1 MTSTTFSITLSE
13 SVCSN
18 SIYLGKKMR
27 EYVPLELVQ
36 SFVQNKM
43 GVSFKQCKGK
53 RYAGISTKFE
63 TEQNQMEAYL
73 PTYNKVLGCF
83 ETTYYIPSH
92 GYGRVEPKDY
102 LSLSKFHRPTRHAFA
117 IDRYVDVD
125 MCCAHNVLFAQI
137 CRSAGL
143 PCNGIESYAR
153 DYKHWRQRIMETYN
167 VSKDVAKQLPIR
179 LCFGG
184 SIDTWKQESNI
195 HPDYMTR
202 DLSEIVDLENEL
214 AVLMPLLFNANP
226 SIADA
231 LRKYDPIKYADVN
244 QLQRSVMAMWSQ
256 TVERLA
262 QEACAKWLVREKGL
276 VLEDIVPS
284 QDGLMILK
292 EFWYDGILSD
302 MSDVVRRDL
311 DLGIT
316 WARKAFDEAISI
328 PAVDKSKL
336 TNSYSITVEQLA
348 DPYECA
354 KTIHG
359 SLVDTLV
366 FCKGEWV
373 MLAGSNLWR
382 KGGDPSLHII
392 TELRRYIDKSNE
404 KTVVEISKASGDHK
418 DKLIERSK
426 QYLKSYKSVSSS
438 GFLNVLTKYLKT
450 ELTDDKFSTKLDNT
464 PDVLA
469 FQNGIV
475 DLRTKEFRKGILS
488 SDFITQT
495 IPYDY
500 TPCSDYSFVKS
511 KLLEILNNDPTHL
524 EYFLSLIGYSFI
536 GRPNLEKDLYFMVDK
551 TLGGRGDNGKTFF
564 FDILQTLMPNYVYRT
579 KASLIAKDNTK
590 VHKQLAQTKGIR
602 LLFLEELPREKN
614 TNAELMKE
622 LADGLKIEN
631 EVMFG
636 TSEAIHIMFKL
647 FALSNHV
654 PKIDPNESAV
664 YNRYKQ
670 ISFNSHFDRTGTRK
684 EADPSQLQ
692 FIADKNLGDR
702 IKTERYLE
710 VFGLVIDYAN
720 RYYTSKL
727 PDIPERFVA
736 DTKET
741 QAVNDVYVDWF
752 NSNCIRG
759 HTLRVPLK
767 VLVKA
772 SGCPEKEV
780 KLGMERLG
788 FRYNKELKG
797 MGKDPYTGSYY
808 KGGYEG
814 VQFIEEKEEEGD
826 EGTDIET
833 EGTY

>member
-1 MTSTTFSITLSE
+1 MTTTTFSITLSE
-13 SVCSN
+13 AVRFD
-18 SIYLGKKMR
+18 SIFIGKKMR

-36 SFVQNKM
+36 SFVQHDM
-43 GVSFKQCKGK
+43 GISFKKCKGK
-53 RYAGISTKFE
+53 RYDGILTKFE

-73 PTYNKVLGCF
+73 GIYNKELECF
-83 ETTYYIPSH
+83 ETTYFIPPH

-167 VSKDVAKQLPIR
+167 VSKDIAKQLPIR

-184 SIDTWKQESNI
+184 SIAMWKLEANI
-195 HPDYMTR
+195 HPDYMSR
-202 DLSEIVDLENEL
+202 DLAEIVELEEEL
-214 AVLMPLLFNANP
+214 AELMPLLFDANP
-226 SIADA
+226 RIAYA
-231 LRKYDPIKYADVN
+231 LRKYDPVKYADLK

-262 QEACAKWLVREKGL
+262 QEACAKWLIREKGL

-292 EFWYDGILSD
+292 EFWYDGILKD
-302 MSDVVRRDL
+302 MTDVVRRDL
-311 DLGIT
+311 DLGIA
-316 WARKAFDEAISI
+316 WDRKAFDEAITI
-328 PAVDKSKL
+328 PPVDKTKL
-336 TNSYSITVEQLA
+336 INSYSITVEQLA

-354 KTIHG
+354 KTIHH
-359 SLVDTLV
+359 SLIDTIV

-373 MLAGSNLWR
+373 MLTGSNLWR

-392 TELRRYIDKSNE
+392 TELRLYIDKSNE
-404 KTVVEISKASGDHK
+404 KTVVEIAKASGDHK
-418 DKLIERSK
+418 DKLIEKSK
-426 QYLKSYKSVSSS
+426 QYLKSYKAISSS
-438 GFLNVLTKYLKT
+438 GFLNVLTKFLKT
-450 ELTDDKFSTKLDNT
+450 ELTDDKFADKLDNN
-464 PDVLA
+464 PDKLA

-500 TPCSDYSFVKS
+500 MPCSDYSFTKS
-511 KLLEILNNDPTHL
+511 KLLKILNNDPTHL
-524 EYFLSLIGYSFI
+524 EYFLSIIGYSFI

-590 VHKQLAQTKGIR
+590 VHKQLAKTKGIR

-622 LADGLKIEN
+622 LGDGLRIEN

-636 TSEAIHIMFKL
+636 TSEYIDIMFKL

-670 ISFNSHFDRTGTRK
+670 ISFNSHFDRSGARK
-684 EADPSQLQ
+684 EEDSDKLL
-692 FIADKNLGDR
+692 FIADKTLGDR
-702 IKTERYLE
+702 IKMERYAE
-710 VFGLVIDYAN
+710 VFALVIDYAN
-720 RYYTSKL
+720 QYYISKL
-727 PDIPERFVA
+727 PAIPEKFVS
-736 DTKET
+736 DTKAT
-741 QAVNDVYVDWF
+741 QAANDVFVEWF
-752 NSNCIRG
+752 NSNCRID
-759 HTLRVPLK
+759 HTQRVALK
-767 VLVKA
+767 LLVKE
-772 SGCPEKEV
+772 SGMPEKEV

-788 FRYNKELKG
+788 FRYNKDLAS
-797 MGKDPYTGSYY
+797 MGKDYYGKHY

-814 VQFIEEKEEEGD
+814 VQFVEDTEED
-826 EGTDIET
+826 LPDDTDLEIDDA
-833 EGTY
+833 Y

>member
-13 SVCSN
+13 SSD

-27 EYVPLELVQ
+27 EYVPLEVVQ

-43 GVSFKQCKGK
+43 GISFKQCKGK
-53 RYAGISTKFE
+53 RYAGINTKFE

-73 PTYNKVLGCF
+73 STYNKELECF

-92 GYGRVEPKDY
+92 GYGRVEPVDY

-117 IDRYVDVD
+117 GERYVDID
-125 MCCAHNVLFAQI
+125 MCCAHPVLFAQI
-137 CRSAGL
+137 CRSATL
-143 PCNGIESYAR
+143 PSHGIESYAR
-153 DYKHWRQRIMETYN
+153 DYKQWRVRIMETYG
-167 VSKDVAKQLPIR
+167 VSKDIAKQLPIR

-184 SIDTWKQESNI
+184 SIANWKLESNI
-195 HPDYMTR
+195 HPDYMSR
-202 DLSEIVDLENEL
+202 DIAEVVELEKEL
-214 AVLMPLLFNANP
+214 AVLMPILFNANP
-226 SIADA
+226 RIADA
-231 LRKYDPIKYADVN
+231 LRKYDPVKYADVN

-262 QEACAKWLVREKGL
+262 QEACAKWLVREKGV

-302 MSDVVRRDL
+302 MSNVVRRDL
-311 DLGIT
+311 DLGIE
-316 WARKAFDEAISI
+316 WAQKDFDEAITI
-328 PAVDKSKL
+328 PPVDTSRL
-336 TNSYSITVEQLA
+336 PNAYSITVEQLG

-354 KTIHG
+354 KTIHR
-359 SLVDTLV
+359 SLVVSLV
-366 FCKGEWV
+366 YCRGEWV
-373 MLAGSNLWR
+373 MLTSSNLWR
-382 KGGDPSLHII
+382 RGGDPSLHII

-426 QYLKSYKSVSSS
+426 QYLKSYKAVSSS

-450 ELTDDKFSTKLDNT
+450 ELTDDKFANKLDNT

-469 FQNGIV
+469 FQNGMV
-475 DLRTKEFRKGILS
+475 DLRTKAFRKGILS
-488 SDFITQT
+488 SDFLTQT
-495 IPYDY
+495 IPFDY
-500 TPCSDYSFVKS
+500 TPCADYSFVKS
-511 KLLEILNNDPTHL
+511 QLLMILNNDPVHL
-524 EYFLSLIGYSFI
+524 DYFLSLIGYTFI
-536 GRPNLEKDLYFMVDK
+536 GRPNLEKDLYFMIDK

-564 FDILQTLMPNYVYRT
+564 FDILQSLMPNYVYSPN
-579 KASLIAKDNTK
+579 ASLIAKDNTK
-590 VHKQLAQTKGIR
+590 VHKQLAKTKGVR
-602 LLFLEELPREKN
+602 LLYLEELPREKN
-614 TNAELMKE
+614 TNADLLKK
-622 LADGLKIEN
+622 LGDGMNIEN

-636 TSEAIHIMFKL
+636 TSEQIEIMFKV

-654 PKIDPNESAV
+654 PKIDPNETAV

-670 ISFNSHFDRTGTRK
+670 VSFNSHFDRTGTRK
-684 EADPSQLQ
+684 EADPSQLL
-692 FIADKNLGDR
+692 FIADKTLGDL
-702 IKTERYLE
+702 IKSERYAE
-710 VFGLVIDYAN
+710 VFALVIDYAN
-720 RYYTSKL
+720 RYYGSKL
-727 PDIPERFVA
+727 PAIPEKFVA

-752 NSNCIRG
+752 NSNCVADAIK
-759 HTLRVPLK
+759 RVPIK
-767 VLVKA
+767 VLVKE
-772 SGCPEKEV
+772 SNISEKEV

-788 FRYNKELKG
+788 FRYNRELKG

-814 VQFIEEKEEEGD
+814 VQYVEERGEEPD
-826 EGTDIET
+826 DTDIET
-833 EGTY
+833 EGSY